1 MDVAAVR
8 AFVERR
14 WQERVLP
21 ALEAYVAIPN
31 QSPDYDRDWQRNGH
45 MDRAVAL
52 IADWIR
58 AQEVPDLTLDVV
70 RAQRRTPLVLVEVPG
85 AGTDDTVL
93 LYGHLDKQPPMD
105 GWREGLGAWTPVV
118 RDGRL
123 YGRGGADDGYAA
135 FAAVTA
141 LAALAREGTP
151 HGRCVLLIEASEESG
166 SPDLPHHVATLAARI
181 GTPSLVVCLDSGCGD
196 WERLWTTTSL
206 RGLVT
211 GTLEVSTLREG
222 VHSGSASGIV
232 PSSFRVLRQLLDRLE
247 DAGTG
252 RVLPPEF
259 HAPVPAARI
268 AEAVET
274 AAVLGAAVHADF
286 PFRDGARPV
295 APDVVEL
302 LLNRTWRP
310 QLEITGAAGLPPA
323 DAAGNV
329 LRPTTAV
336 RLSLRL
342 PPTVD
347 PAAAMTALGHLLEH
361 DPPYGAAVR
370 FTPGQFARGWDAPPI
385 APWLAA
391 SVDSASRAF
400 FGREACFMGEGGTI
414 PFMAMLGEQF
424 PAAQFLITGVLGPGS
439 NAHGPNEF
447 LELETAR
454 RLTGAVAH
462 VLADH
467 YRR

>member
-1 MDVAAVR
+1 MDVAAIR

-58 AQEVPDLTLDVV
+58 AQEVPDLTLDIV
-70 RAQRRTPLVLVEVPG
+70 RAQRRTPLVLVEVTG
-85 AGTDDTVL
+85 AGGDPVL

-141 LAALAREGTP
+141 LAALAREGIP
-151 HGRCVLLIEASEESG
+151 HRRCVLLIEASEESG

-196 WERLWTTTSL
+196 WDRLWMTTSL

-247 DAGTG
+247 DPHTG
-252 RVLPPEF
+252 CVLPPEF
-259 HAPVPAARI
+259 QAPVPAARM

-286 PFRDGARPV
+286 PFRAGARPV
-295 APDVVEL
+295 AADVVEL

-329 LRPTTAV
+329 LRATTAV

-361 DPPYGAAVR
+361 DPPYGATVR
-370 FTPGQFARGWDAPPI
+370 FTPGQCARGWDAPPI

-400 FGREACFMGEGGTI
+400 FGREACCMGEGGTI

-424 PAAQFLITGVLGPGS
+424 PAAQFVITGVLGPGS

-447 LELETAR
+447 LDLETAR